1 MNQSKLEFLKNQ
13 ADEAEGLGHAGIETY
28 RDDPYA
34 SVAREIGQNSN
45 DAALTRPVRIQFDLE
60 MIDRADIPALEDLVS
75 AIDCCLSEARSTAKL
90 SERPD
95 HKSKEVDFFENASR
109 IVNSSHVP
117 VLKIADYNT
126 TGLTGPAE
134 RGSVFHSLVKGSG
147 VSKKQSDTSGGS
159 FGIGKNAVF
168 AVSDL
173 QAVFYATRYQIDAEN
188 TAFLAQGKVSLMS
201 HTAKDGVHRLSEGY
215 WGRSNF
221 KAHEDP
227 QEVPEWLRRDELGT
241 TVCAVGFRNSPDWKM
256 RITYSLIEN
265 FFYAVH
271 KDQMEFSIDD
281 GSTEINRN
289 NLSALFS
296 DEKIRAAAKSHGAIE
311 KFSVSEKLY
320 YCISS
325 EKSVVHNLDI
335 HGLGKVQVTILV
347 EDDLPKKVCILRN
360 GMLIADNLS
369 HFGDAFARFDGCR
382 DFIAVVVPLDDR
394 GIELIK
400 RLENPRHDGLSAE
413 RLISAEERSQVVPII
428 KRLAKEI
435 RSVVRKAAVNEFG
448 DSEDA
453 LEMRQY
459 FGDDPGHAED
469 AAKSSQDNPEKI
481 TYTVMP
487 RDKPKKYSSVSA
499 KSGDGG
505 GKSNGEGPGPGGG
518 RGPRL
523 GKKPRPFT
531 GENSGKGASK
541 SIYLEDV
548 RYFSQ
553 AGEIQ
558 HRLFFTPEEGGTL
571 LIKFEATGVNEAVPL
586 VVIEAEN
593 GSVKNGRVSCEVSA
607 GTRHSITVRFA
618 EKYSGPVSISAEMSE
633 I

>member
-1 MNQSKLEFLKNQ
+1 MKQSKLEFLINQ

-45 DAALTRPVRIQFDLE
+45 DAAVARPVRVQFDLE
-60 MIDRADIPALEDLVS
+60 LIKNVGIPAFENLVS
-75 AIDCCLSEARSTAKL
+75 SIDCCLNEAKSVAKS
-90 SERPD
+90 SERPK

-109 IVNSSHVP
+109 VIRSSSVP

-173 QAVFYATRYQIDAEN
+173 QAVFYSTRYRVDDGN

-201 HTAKDGVHRLSEGY
+201 HMAGDGSQRLSEGY
-215 WGRSNF
+215 WGRANF

-227 QEVPEWLRRDELGT
+227 DEVPEWLRREEQGT
-241 TVCAVGFRNSPDWKM
+241 TVCAIGFRNSPDWTM

-271 KDQMEFSIDD
+271 TGQMEFSIDD
-281 GSTEINRN
+281 GSTEVNRN
-289 NLSALFS
+289 NLATLFS

-311 KFSVSEKLY
+311 KFVVSEKLY

-335 HGLGKVQVTILV
+335 DGLGKVQLTILV

-382 DFIAVVVPLDDR
+382 DFIAVVVPLDDH

-413 RLISAEERSQVVPII
+413 RLISAEERSKVVPII
-428 KRLAKEI
+428 KKLAKGI
-435 RSVVRKAAVNEFG
+435 RSAVRKAAVNEFG

-459 FGDDPGHAED
+459 FGDDPGPAED
-469 AAKSSQDNPEKI
+469 GAKSSQDNLEKI
-481 TYTVMP
+481 TYTVVP
-487 RDKPKKYSSVSA
+487 RERRSRYGSVSA
-499 KSGDGG
+499 KSSDGG

-518 RGPRL
+518 RGPRP
-523 GKKPRPFT
+523 GKSPRPFT
-531 GENSGKGASK
+531 KEDGGKGTSK
-541 SIYLEDV
+541 IIDMEDV

-558 HRLFFTPEEGGTL
+558 HKLFFTPKEGGTL
-571 LIKFEATGVNEAVPL
+571 LIRFEATGVNEAVPL

-593 GSVKNGRVSCEVSA
+593 GSVKNGRVSCEVNA
-607 GTRHSITVRFA
+607 GERRSITVKFS
-618 EKYSGPVSISAEMSE
+618 EKYSGPVSVSAELSE